1 MDVTV
6 KNRDS
11 SIGYLVGRTSRSIM
25 KRLSKKFI
33 QAGFDITYEQ
43 WSVLVHLFN
52 QDGLSQNELSLMAVK
67 DKASI
72 TRLVNALEKKNIV
85 LRINDQLDK
94 RSRLIYLTNKAKELK
109 KDLLLVVEELTS
121 EAQANISQEEMELC
135 KAVLNKVFS
144 NMSSHMD

>member
-1 MDVTV
+1 MDEMD

-33 QAGFDITYEQ
+33 KAGFDITYEQ
-43 WSVLVHLFN
+43 WSLLVHLFN

-85 LRINDQLDK
+85 LRRSFENDIFLEHD
-94 RSRLIYLTNKAKELK
+94 T
-109 KDLLLVVEELTS
+109 
-121 EAQANISQEEMELC
+121 
-135 KAVLNKVFS
+135 F
-144 NMSSHMD
+144 